1 MDFSPEQLIA
11 INETENVIISAGA
24 GSGKTAV
31 MIENIVTK
39 LLHPD
44 KAKRA
49 GLENM
54 LIVTFT
60 RAAASDMRVKL
71 SARLGELKREA
82 QASGDSERLGLIN
95 AAVDGMPICDIGTLH
110 GFCQRL
116 IKTYFFAAGI
126 DPSAAVMDE
135 DEAGMLKSSAARQI
149 VRSLR
154 ARVDV
159 ESADVECKADGS
171 LDRFTDDFNIVC
183 DALCRRNS
191 DDAAVDVIISIAEFA
206 LSTPDPVR
214 YLIGERDFGTVCAE
228 LDGIAESKIK
238 AFETKIENMQYEAR
252 CAGCDV
258 LANAL
263 DDFVPYLNG
272 ASDIRATRVS
282 GGDAAVTEING
293 RYKALKEKC
302 KKLREYIIA
311 VDEAKTHSGEEFSA
325 ALRRAALLMLRR
337 YGERKQAVGKID
349 YSDLEHGAK
358 RVLADA
364 NCRAELA
371 RKIKYVFID
380 EYQDVNEL
388 QAEIAD
394 TLKGFAKMFL
404 VGDVKQSI
412 YGFRRCHPRYFM
424 RALAAPDYKHVV
436 LARNYRSSAR
446 VIDFVNSVFSVG
458 MTEDF
463 GGVDYDNEKLICGRP
478 DLDGDAELVFVECA
492 EAESDAEAENGGV
505 YSVKRAVE
513 NAENTGGAY
522 DGEALY
528 VASRIR
534 EYLSGGEGRRAGDA
548 AVLVRSTKTAFCAD
562 LARLFGEQGIDCRFG
577 RKSTLSDFPEAI
589 ELADIL
595 RAVDNRFDDVALY
608 TALRSPMGMFSDEE
622 LLEISNDGERAA
634 RENNVFS
641 AARGRRRYP
650 FWQKVENYAGRLKPR
665 LDRFFALRDEFRN
678 EAKRGD
684 CADVLSYITAR
695 INYFQYVYDYFASD
709 GAAAVEAFIKF
720 ATSRRTDVHSFLDF
734 IDNTDVALDTG
745 GGDDAVT
752 ITTIHASK
760 GLEYDFVI
768 VADIAH
774 GFNMQDIRS
783 KVIVSENG
791 VAIKYPDA
799 AARTLAPS
807 AEWLCEREK
816 APQFV
821 REEEMRLFYVALT
834 RAKRRLLVCGKSKT
848 NRSGVDDRKYGCYA
862 DFVSHMPSVTVK
874 PPIPADVCSDA
885 KDCVTDERIVEL
897 VENAS
902 APLPVPSDS
911 PIKTCVT
918 AIAESSDDDYTGGA
932 PKLTADDCRED
943 ALARGTAYHRAMEL
957 IDFDAPDFDGIRD
970 RCENI
975 ELVDERKIMT
985 CVAAMK
991 ELTENCSFYYKER
1004 YFIVD
1009 LDGSDVS
1016 PDVYGKGESVLV
1028 QGVIDLLIV
1037 DGKGNATVVD
1047 YKTSAVNE
1055 LASEGYATQLRLY
1068 AEAVERTTP
1077 FKVVRTCLYSFVLD
1091 KIIDVATA
1099 QCAKT

>member
-1 MDFSPEQLIA
+1 MDFSPEQLQA

-44 KAKRA
+44 ETKRA

-71 SARLGELKREA
+71 SARLAELKRDA
-82 QASGDSERLGLIN
+82 LVSGDGDRLEAIN
-95 AAVDGMPICDIGTLH
+95 SAIDNMPICDIGTLH

-126 DPSAAVMDE
+126 DPSATVTDE
-135 DEAGMLKSSAARQI
+135 DEAGMLKASAARQT
-149 VRSLR
+149 VRFLR
-154 ARVDV
+154 SRGAV
-159 ESADVECKADGS
+159 ESAEAESKADDS
-171 LDRFTDDFNIVC
+171 RDKYAESFNTVC
-183 DALCRRNS
+183 DALCRRSN
-191 DDAAVDVIISIAEFA
+191 DDAAAEVIITIAEFA

-214 YLIGERDFGTVCAE
+214 YLMSARDFGDVCAE
-228 LDGIAESKIK
+228 LDGIVESKKNAFAQSIK
-238 AFETKIENMQYEAR
+238 DLKYEAQ
-252 CAGCDV
+252 CVGCDV
-258 LANAL
+258 LVNAL
-263 DDFVPYLNG
+263 DDFMPYLDG
-272 ASDIRATRVS
+272 ESEIRSTRVS
-282 GGDAAVTEING
+282 GGDSAVSAVNDK
-293 RYKALKEKC
+293 YKALKDKC
-302 KKLREYIIA
+302 KKLREYIA
-311 VDEAKTHSGEEFSA
+311 TVDCAKAHSGAEFAA
-325 ALRRAALLMLRR
+325 ALAYAAYLMLER
-337 YGERKQAVGKID
+337 YAERKRALGKID

-371 RKIKYVFID
+371 RKIRYVFID

-412 YGFRRCHPRYFM
+412 YGFRRCHPRYFL
-424 RALAAPDYKHVV
+424 RALEASDYKHVV
-436 LARNYRSSAR
+436 LARNYRSSAQ
-446 VIDFVNSVFSVG
+446 VIDFVNDVFSAG
-458 MTEDF
+458 MTKDF
-463 GGVDYDNEKLICGRP
+463 GDVDYEKEKLICGRP
-478 DLDGDAELVFVECA
+478 DLDGSAELVFVDCDE
-492 EAESDAEAENGGV
+492 EESETGTDGEV

-513 NAENTGGAY
+513 NAENAGGGY
-522 DGEALY
+522 DGEAVY

-534 EYLSGGEGRRAGDA
+534 EYLAGGDGRRAGDV
-548 AVLVRSTKTAFCAD
+548 AVLVRSTKTRFCAD
-562 LARLFGEQGIDCRFG
+562 LAKLFGEHGIDCRFG
-577 RKSTLSDFPEAI
+577 RKSTLSDFPEVI
-589 ELADIL
+589 ELVDIL
-595 RAVDNRFDDVALY
+595 RCVDNRFDDVALY

-622 LLEISNDGERAA
+622 LLEISTDGERAA
-634 RENNVFS
+634 REKNVYS
-641 AARGRRRYP
+641 SGRGRKRYP
-650 FWQKVENYAGRLKPR
+650 FWQRVDNYDGRYKTR
-665 LDRFFALRDEFRN
+665 LDRFFALRDEFRD
-678 EAKRGD
+678 ETKRGD
-684 CADVLSYITAR
+684 CADALSYITAR

-720 ATSRRTDVHSFLDF
+720 AMSRRTDVHSFLDF
-734 IDNTDVALDTG
+734 IDDTDVSLDTG

-791 VAIKYPDA
+791 VAVKYPDA
-799 AARTLAPS
+799 ATRTLVPS

-834 RAKRRLLVCGKSKT
+834 RAKRRLLVCGKAKT
-848 NRSGVDDRKYGCYA
+848 ARLGVEDKKYGRYS
-862 DFVSHMPSVTVK
+862 DFVSHMPSVTVE
-874 PPIPADVCSDA
+874 PPAPESVAETVGECA
-885 KDCVTDERIVEL
+885 VNERIVEL
-897 VENAS
+897 VKNAS
-902 APLPVPSDS
+902 APLPLPPDS

-918 AIAESSDDDYTGGA
+918 AIAESSDEDYTSAA
-932 PKLTADDCRED
+932 PKLTVDDCRED

-957 IDFDAPDFDGIRD
+957 IDFDAPDFDSIRD
-970 RCENI
+970 KCENI

-991 ELTENCSFYYKER
+991 ELTANCSFYYKER

-1009 LDGSDVS
+1009 LDGSDVA
-1016 PDVYGKGESVLV
+1016 PDKYGNDGVLV

-1037 DGKGNATVVD
+1037 DGDGNATIVD
-1047 YKTSAVNE
+1047 YKTTAASE
-1055 LASEGYATQLRLY
+1055 LYGEGYATQLRLY
-1068 AEAVERTTP
+1068 AQAVERTTP
-1077 FKVVRTCLYSFVLD
+1077 FKAVRTCLYSFVLD
-1091 KIIDVATA
+1091 KLIDFSTE
-1099 QCAKT
+1099 KRDK